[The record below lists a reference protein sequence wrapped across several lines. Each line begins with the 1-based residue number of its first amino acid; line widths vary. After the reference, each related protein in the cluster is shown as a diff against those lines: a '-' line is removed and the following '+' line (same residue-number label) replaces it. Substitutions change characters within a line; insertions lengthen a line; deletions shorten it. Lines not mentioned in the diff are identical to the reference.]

1 LVIDFAPHELEY
13 LRESHAHRRLGFSR
27 DQMKQWIAAAGMRL
41 EAAEDLA
48 PEDESSGL
56 TVTVWSALD
65 RRAAGSG
72 QKQAEE
78 QL

>member
-1 LVIDFAPHELEY
+1 
-13 LRESHAHRRLGFSR
+13 
-27 DQMKQWIAAAGMRL
+27 MRL

-72 QKQAEE
+72 QKQAEA